1 MNEIF
6 VLMIYKFHYL
16 QMGYFDNMFSL
27 ISATK
32 TMIRL
37 LESKSLFKEL
47 ISLFP
52 ILKNYDN
59 FLFLNFCSKWE
70 RNTFLSFCLLT

>member
-6 VLMIYKFHYL
+6 VLMINKFHYL
-16 QMGYFDNMFSL
+16 QMGYFYNMFSR

-47 ISLFP
+47 NSLFRKIRCESFSGP
-52 ILKNYDN
+52 KKILCKNY
-59 FLFLNFCSKWE
+59 
-70 RNTFLSFCLLT
+70 